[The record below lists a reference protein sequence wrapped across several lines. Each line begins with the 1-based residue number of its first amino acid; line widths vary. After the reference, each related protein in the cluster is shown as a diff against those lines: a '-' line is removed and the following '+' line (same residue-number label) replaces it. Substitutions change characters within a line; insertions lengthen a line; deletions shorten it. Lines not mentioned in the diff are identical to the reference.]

1 MRDRETERVYY
12 PQQMLDASG
21 VAQVLCV
28 APHPDDE
35 VLGCGGLLALWAR
48 QGVSVHSLILT
59 SGDDAPQAPAA
70 DTRPAQLR
78 PKESEQA
85 ARILGTLPPRFLGLQ
100 DRQLTYSP
108 DLVNAITESL
118 QQLND
123 TQKPPSSAP
132 ICLLLPS
139 LAEPHPDHQAT
150 ALAGLAAALAYP
162 GSLRVLFYEVGVP
175 QTPNAYADIT
185 AVADLKWRA
194 IGAFVSQLG
203 IQPYDRQARAMA
215 SLRAFGLGPACEAAE
230 AYFEVDLQAVRQDG
244 ALAALPQW
252 PWVRSRLQLANAP
265 EQLPLVSVLV
275 RSMDRPS
282 LPETLASVALQTHA
296 PIEVVVVNA
305 TGRPHSPLNYV
316 PAQLALRVVQPDDGA
331 ALGRAVAANLALSQA
346 RGPLALF
353 LDDDDLIDPGHIG
366 RLVQAL
372 HEQPAAA
379 GAYSGVRV
387 LGANGQTVR
396 DYDVPWS
403 PHRLQAINFLPIHA
417 VLFRTSV
424 VQQHKLQFDPTLP
437 VLEDWDFWRQLS
449 AGRVLVHCPG
459 ITAVYRQSLG
469 SSGLGDPDHQNHWK
483 AWHLQLLQRYLARE
497 SVESTA
503 QCLSWHAIEVDRLGT
518 QLDLTRHE
526 LDLTRHEIEQ
536 ARQALAYSQQQLAA
550 LLNSR
555 WWRLGKPLRKIMR
568 MLRA

>member
-12 PQQMLDASG
+12 PQHMLDAKG

-48 QGVSVHSLILT
+48 QGIPVHSLILT
-59 SGDDAPQAPAA
+59 SGDQAPQDPAA
-70 DTRPAQLR
+70 VTPMEQVRPQ
-78 PKESEQA
+78 ESEQA
-85 ARILGTLPPRFLGLQ
+85 ARILGTRVPRFLGLQ
-100 DRQLTYSP
+100 DRQLTYGP
-108 DLVNAITESL
+108 ALVQAITEGL
-118 QQLND
+118 QQLNG
-123 TQKPPSSAP
+123 QPQALSSVP
-132 ICLLLPS
+132 VCLLLPS

-162 GSLRVLFYEVGVP
+162 GPLRVLFYEVGVP
-175 QTPNAYADIT
+175 QTPNTYADIT
-185 AVADLKWRA
+185 AVADLKWQA

-215 SLRAFGLGPACEAAE
+215 SLRAFGLGPSCEAAE
-230 AYFEVDLQAVRQDG
+230 AYFEVDLQAVRQGG

-265 EQLPLVSVLV
+265 EQLPLVSVMV

-282 LPETLASVALQTHA
+282 LPETLASVALQNYAH
-296 PIEVVVVNA
+296 IELVVVNA
-305 TGRPHSPLNYV
+305 TGRPHSPLDYV
-316 PAQLALRVVQPDDGA
+316 PAQLAPRVVQPDDGA
-331 ALGRAVAANLALSQA
+331 ALGRAAAANLALSQA

-353 LDDDDLIDPGHIG
+353 LDDDDLIDPGHIA

-387 LGANGQTVR
+387 LGADGQTVR
-396 DYDVPWS
+396 DYDLPWC

-449 AGRVLVHCPG
+449 AGRPLVHCPG
-459 ITAVYRQSLG
+459 ITAIYRQSLG
-469 SSGLGDPDHQNHWK
+469 NSGLSDPDHQNHWK
-483 AWHLQLLQRYLARE
+483 TWHLKLLQRYLARE
-497 SVESTA
+497 PVDSSA
-503 QCLSWHAIEVDRLGT
+503 QCLAWHAMEVDGLGRQIGEIQARLSA
-518 QLDLTRHE
+518 REHE
-526 LDLTRHEIEQ
+526 LAVLQST
-536 ARQALAYSQQQLAA
+536 
-550 LLNSR
+550 R
-555 WWRLGKPLRKIMR
+555 WWRLGLTIRKVIGR
-568 MLRA
+568 LRA